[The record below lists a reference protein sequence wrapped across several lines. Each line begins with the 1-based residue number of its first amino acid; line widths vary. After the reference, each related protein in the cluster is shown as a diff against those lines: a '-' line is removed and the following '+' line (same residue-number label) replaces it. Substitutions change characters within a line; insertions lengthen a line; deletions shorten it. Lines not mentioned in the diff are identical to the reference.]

1 MGKTGVGPP
10 PPRFHA
16 SWVFVSCLCSD
27 FFMPM
32 LHFYPTIF
40 VVPNKELLQVKS
52 LKLDM
57 EGAGSDNQVK
67 DLEQKLAAKQSE
79 VDEALYRMQ
88 R

>member
-1 MGKTGVGPP
+1 MG
-10 PPRFHA
+10 
-16 SWVFVSCLCSD
+16 LCIL
-27 FFMPM
+27 FMFR
-32 LHFYPTIF
+32 LFYANAALLPNNF
-40 VVPNKELLQVKS
+40 LVPNKKLLQVKS

>member
-1 MGKTGVGPP
+1 M
-10 PPRFHA
+10 
-16 SWVFVSCLCSD
+16 
-27 FFMPM
+27 
-32 LHFYPTIF
+32 
-40 VVPNKELLQVKS
+40 LQVKS

-88 R
+88 RLVFHFQLTWWFMLG